1 MTKPHT
7 PINQLI
13 LDTKD
18 LSMFPITRTTYAGK
32 RVWQV
37 TDLREGACTVPRFFK
52 TKRAAQVAICAVVK
66 QAMQ

>member
-18 LSMFPITRTTYAGK
+18 LSMFPITRTTYAGCP
-32 RVWQV
+32 VWQV
-37 TDLREGACTVPRFFK
+37 TDQRNDQVRHYK
-52 TKRAAQVAICAVVK
+52 TKRAAQLAICAVVK

>member
-18 LSMFPITRTTYAGK
+18 LSMFTITRTTFK
-32 RVWQV
+32 QWRVWQV
-37 TDLREGACTVPRFFK
+37 TDERNGQVRYYQ
-52 TKRAAQVAICAVVK
+52 TKRAAQVAICAVVL
-66 QAMQ
+66 QAMS

>member
-18 LSMFPITRTTYAGK
+18 LSMFPITRTTFAG
-32 RVWQV
+32 RLVWQV
-37 TDLREGACTVPRFFK
+37 TDQRTGQVRHYK
-52 TKRAAQVAICAVVK
+52 TKRAAQCAICAVVK